1 MMDEKFT
8 IKDKRITH
16 WDSEIKGGSTVSKA
30 ELIEAFGKKA
40 YDEIQKFGFYI
51 IK

>member
-1 MMDEKFT
+1 MDEKFT

-30 ELIEAFGKKA
+30 ELIEVFGKKV
-40 YDEIQKFGFYI
+40 YDEIQQFGFYI